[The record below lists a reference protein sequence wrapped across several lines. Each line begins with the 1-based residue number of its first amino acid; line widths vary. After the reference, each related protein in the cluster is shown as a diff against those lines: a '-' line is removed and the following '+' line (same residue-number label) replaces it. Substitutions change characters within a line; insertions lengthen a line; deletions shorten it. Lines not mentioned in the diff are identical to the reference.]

1 MKHKLHIKYFG
12 QIAEI
17 TGKSFEII
25 SVDSISIETLV
36 KDLTQSYPG
45 LRDQEFKVAVDHEIK
60 DKSSQITHDAEIA
73 LLPPFAGG

>member
-1 MKHKLHIKYFG
+1 MNHKLHIKYFG

-36 KDLTQSYPG
+36 KDLTESYPS
-45 LRDQEFKVAVDHEIK
+45 LRYQEFKVAVDHEIK
-60 DKSSQITHDAEIA
+60 DWASQITHDAEIA

>member
-1 MKHKLHIKYFG
+1 MNHEFHIKYFG

-25 SVDSISIETLV
+25 SVDAISIAQLV
-36 KDLTQSYPG
+36 NHLTEFYPG
-45 LRDQEFKVAVDHEIK
+45 LRDQEFKVAVDHQIK
-60 DKSSQITHDAEIA
+60 DRASQITQDAEIA